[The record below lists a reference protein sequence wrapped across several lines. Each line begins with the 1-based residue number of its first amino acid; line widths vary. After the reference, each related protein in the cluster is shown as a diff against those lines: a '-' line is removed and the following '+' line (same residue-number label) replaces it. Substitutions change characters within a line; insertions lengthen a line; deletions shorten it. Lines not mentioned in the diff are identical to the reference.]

1 MDTNND
7 STEKIRFSTSV
18 STQCGKVMWR
28 KSRGL
33 QKQSFP
39 CRISLVETNGGN
51 CGISFPQPVETAF
64 PVPRTFHGFL
74 HKFSLSTPQSFP
86 IPTHYIRSPLSHNLR
101 TPALW
106 KKSMGFAA
114 QNADFH
120 FSGPLIL
127 LRYFYFYVF
136 FVLQLRCIPIRTPLF
151 CFSEQQ
157 PLTGGIHKT
166 MPACFLRKD
175 TCCLSARNIQKIKIR
190 RNCAFF
196 PVHPG
201 QTLHFGSR
209 SQSKK
214 EDDS

>member
-1 MDTNND
+1 MGESAVVISVGRRAGCCRRKTALFSPLYRGVRLSGKHAANND
-7 STEKIRFSTSV
+7 STEKIRFSTLI

-39 CRISLVETNGGN
+39 CRISPVETSGGN
-51 CGISFPQPVETAF
+51 CGISFPQPVKTTF

-86 IPTHYIRSPLSHNLR
+86 IPTRRIRSPLSHNLR
-101 TPALW
+101 TPSLW

-120 FSGPLIL
+120 FSDPLIL

-136 FVLQLRCIPIRTPLF
+136 FVLQLRCFSIKTRCSVFRNSCFSPAASIRQCQPVFSGRTPA
-151 CFSEQQ
+151 
-157 PLTGGIHKT
+157 
-166 MPACFLRKD
+166 AC
-175 TCCLSARNIQKIKIR
+175 
-190 RNCAFF
+190 
-196 PVHPG
+196 P
-201 QTLHFGSR
+201 
-209 SQSKK
+209 
-214 EDDS
+214 